1 MVKQWLSTVA
11 SCLLGVLMFVGVVGT
26 AHALAAADWAK
37 FDDLVANAKK
47 DMMSD
52 PKAALEQARAAAA
65 IAKNAQTSEHRYQ
78 GVATSL
84 WLEAEALTRINKIA
98 EGRSVLNQ
106 AIALA
111 SRDGKTTKLDGD
123 LALSLG
129 RIADNDGNI
138 QLALKSFQKAHDIF
152 AKLGELR
159 SQSMALQGLGG
170 IYDEAHDFDHEIR
183 YYRRASQVYSED
195 PALELSVANNVG
207 YALQQLK
214 RYDDAQKDYQRA
226 LGISKEMDSPFLQ
239 ARILTNIA
247 DVYAKQHKFDEA
259 EKAANQALKLLGKND
274 EEGWAPFVW
283 GVKAEVEY
291 ERGALVAAQVDLE
304 RAFKGV
310 DLTTTIAPFRDM
322 HEIAYRVY
330 RANGNMALALAHHE
344 AFKRLDDQGRSLAA
358 SANTALMNAQF
369 DFANQQ
375 FEIEHLKSAQLQR
388 DMKLREQ
395 NAAIQRMIFAAILLA
410 LLAFAS
416 WMGWRQYTMRK
427 HRNAMKRKN
436 IELIR
441 TLGERD
447 NEIVRRTE
455 VENEL
460 RDAKRAAE
468 LANVAKSHF
477 LANMS
482 HELRTP
488 LNAIIGFSELMTGE
502 VFGPIGNENY
512 KSYATDI
519 NTGGRNLLSVLNDI
533 LDMAR
538 LDSGIETV
546 RESEFAVGGMAQDAI
561 GAFKDA
567 ANAGK
572 IIRFAGSGDDII
584 LCADE
589 GRLRQVLINLISNA
603 VKYTKDDGQIELR
616 VERKSDG
623 IDILV
628 SDNGAGIPPDKL
640 SMVLEPFGQVEG
652 AYARSHGGVGLGLPI
667 VRAICELHGG
677 RFSMESELAI
687 GTTARIHLPAE
698 RVVTASVAL
707 AS

>member
-1 MVKQWLSTVA
+1 MHKFLVLLAVLYACGLVA
-11 SCLLGVLMFVGVVGT
+11 VCASGS
-26 AHALAAADWAK
+26 ARALTAADWAK
-37 FDDLVANAKK
+37 FDTLVANAKK

-52 PKAALEQARAAAA
+52 PRAALQHARAAAA
-65 IAKNAQTSEHRYQ
+65 IAKNAQTSERRYQ

-98 EGRSVLNQ
+98 EGRGVLKQ

-129 RIADNDGNI
+129 RIADNDGDI

-152 AKLGELR
+152 ATLGELR

-183 YYRRASQVYSED
+183 YYRRASQVYSKD

-291 ERGALVAAQVDLE
+291 ERGALVAAQTDLE

-375 FEIEHLKSAQLQR
+375 FEIEHLKSAQLTR

-395 NAAIQRMIFAAILLA
+395 NVAIQRMIFAAILLA
-410 LLAFAS
+410 LLAFAA

-427 HRNAMKRKN
+427 HRNAIKRKN
-436 IELIR
+436 TELTR

-447 NEIVRRTE
+447 NEIMRRTE

-502 VFGPIGNENY
+502 VFGPIGNTNY
-512 KSYATDI
+512 KNYATDI
-519 NTGGRNLLSVLNDI
+519 NTGGRNLLAVLNDI

-538 LDSGIETV
+538 LDSGIEAV
-546 RESEFAVGGMAQDAI
+546 RDSEFAIGDTARDAI
-561 GAFKDA
+561 ESFTDA
-567 ANAGK
+567 QRAGK
-572 IIRFAGSGDDII
+572 TIHFVGSGANTV
-584 LCADE
+584 LRADE
-589 GRLRQVLINLISNA
+589 ARLRQVMVNLISNA
-603 VKYTKDDGQIELR
+603 VKYTEPDGLIEVR
-616 VERKSDG
+616 VEQQPDG
-623 IDILV
+623 IDILIT
-628 SDNGAGIPPDKL
+628 DNGAGIPPDKL
-640 SMVLEPFGQVEG
+640 SMVLEPFGQVES

-677 RFSMESELAI
+677 RFSMESELDI

-698 RVVTASVAL
+698 RIVSLSMAAAS
-707 AS
+707 